1 MWRIVAFV
9 LLVSCSPVDQ
19 ESVRTVAAI
28 EVPLRGEADR
38 ANLLS
43 LLQRHAER
51 SGLHVDDGSEEWRQF
66 EEQANQIAPQDRLTF
81 NVGVWRGDNDDENE
95 ALADDRFHPGR
106 VWVTFP
112 RGSQPGR
119 SRRFREPLIAE
130 IMQRWPE
137 AKAIPILPS
146 GGLPH
151 ARDLVLTGDGYRIAR
166 SAAAAYE
173 LPPSLPIFTSE

>member
-1 MWRIVAFV
+1 MWRLVSFV
-9 LLVSCSPVDQ
+9 LLAGCSPVDQ

-38 ANLLS
+38 ADLLS
-43 LLQRHAER
+43 LLQRHAAR

-66 EEQANQIAPQDRLTF
+66 EQEANLIAPQDRLTF
-81 NVGVWRGDNDDENE
+81 NVGVWRGDDDGEIE
-95 ALADDRFHPGR
+95 ASAGDRFHAGR
-106 VWVTFP
+106 VWVIFP
-112 RGSQPGR
+112 RGSQPDR

-130 IMQRWPE
+130 ITRRWPE
-137 AKAIPILPS
+137 SQRIPILPW

-166 SAAAAYE
+166 SAAADYE
-173 LPPSLPIFTSE
+173 LSPSLPIFTSE